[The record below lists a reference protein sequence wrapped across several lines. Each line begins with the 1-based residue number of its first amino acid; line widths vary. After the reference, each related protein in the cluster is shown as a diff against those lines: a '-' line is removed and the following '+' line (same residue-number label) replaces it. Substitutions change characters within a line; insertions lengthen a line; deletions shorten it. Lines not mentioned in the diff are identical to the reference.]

1 MRRIGRACP
10 GQRVAGGLLL
20 ALLAGPSV
28 AAGQASGLPLLP
40 IDTFS
45 LDNGLLVIVSE
56 DHSAPVVATQIWYE
70 VGSADDPAGRSGLAY
85 LVQLIARA
93 GTASVAEGGE
103 ARLVAEA
110 GGTAG
115 AFTTRDVTGFW
126 EVLPSHRVELAF
138 WLNAERLDRVD
149 LTDEELDRHRSRLV
163 AQRRE
168 RRRGSPFSG
177 VQMSLDSLATDYE
190 PYRHPAMG
198 RPGELEGLS
207 VDQAQAFLD
216 RFLVPTN
223 AVLAVVGDVT
233 VDQVRG
239 LAQQYLGTASAG
251 PPPENRPPPPAAPRT
266 DGERRLAVEDPLAQV
281 PVVYMAYN
289 IPGATHAD
297 MYPLTLLSRILS
309 TGQSSRLHRRL
320 VVERRVAPVVFS
332 GLNTPRATGLFLFG
346 SLPNPGVEL
355 DRIEGLLD
363 QEIDRLRTGGV
374 TDHELQKARNQV
386 RAAEVGSRLSVK
398 GKADVLLKFH
408 HLYGDAF
415 AVNDELAR
423 FEAVTTEDLERTA
436 RQYLARDN
444 RTVIVAR
451 PAAPGAGEGT
461 P

>member
-1 MRRIGRACP
+1 MTRIGSGEP
-10 GQRVAGGLLL
+10 GSRVAG
-20 ALLAGPSV
+20 ALLFALLSAPTSG
-28 AAGQASGLPLLP
+28 AGQASGLPALP
-40 IDTFS
+40 IDTFT

-56 DHSAPVVATQIWYE
+56 DHSAPVVAIQVWYD
-70 VGSADDPAGRSGLAY
+70 VGSADDPDGGSGLAY
-85 LVQLIARA
+85 LVQLLAR
-93 GTASVAEGGE
+93 GETDNVAEGE
-103 ARLVAEA
+103 QARLVAEA

-138 WLNAERLDRVD
+138 WLQSERLEGVAVS
-149 LTDEELDRHRSRLV
+149 EERLDRHRSRLV

-168 RRRGSPFSG
+168 RHQGSPFSG

-207 VDQAQAFLD
+207 TDQVQAFVD

-233 VDQVRG
+233 VAQVRS
-239 LAQQYLGTASAG
+239 LARRYLGTAPPG
-251 PPPENRPPPPAAPRT
+251 PPRDDRQPPTAAPRT
-266 DGERRLAVEDPLAQV
+266 DGERRLAVQDPRAQV
-281 PVVYMAYN
+281 PVIYMAYN
-289 IPGATHAD
+289 IPGAAHPD

-320 VVERRVAPVVFS
+320 VVERQVAPVVFS
-332 GLNTPRATGLFLFG
+332 GLNTSWAAGLFLFG

-374 TDHELQKARNQV
+374 TDHELRKARNQV

-398 GKADVLLKFH
+398 GKADVLLRFQ
-408 HLYGDAF
+408 HLYGDASS
-415 AVNDELAR
+415 VNGELAR
-423 FEAVTTEDLERTA
+423 FEAVTTEDLVRTA
-436 RQYLARDN
+436 REYLARDN
-444 RTVIVAR
+444 RTVIVGR
-451 PAAPGAGEGT
+451 PAAHGAGEGA